1 MKEKGLLIGLDT
13 ISILLSFVLI
23 MFSLYI
29 MEYGINNS
37 IKFLFVGIFVISA
50 ILLYNSI
57 MEIIEKR

>member
-29 MEYGINNS
+29 MEYGINNG

>member
-1 MKEKGLLIGLDT
+1 MKEKRLLISLDSL
-13 ISILLSFVLI
+13 SILLAFILI

-29 MEYGINNS
+29 MEYSINNN
-37 IKFLFVGIFVISA
+37 IRYLFIGVFIISA